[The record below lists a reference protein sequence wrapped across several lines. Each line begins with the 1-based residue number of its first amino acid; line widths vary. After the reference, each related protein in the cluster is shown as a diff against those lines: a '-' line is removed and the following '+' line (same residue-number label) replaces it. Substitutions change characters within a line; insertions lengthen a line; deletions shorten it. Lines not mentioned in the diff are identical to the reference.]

1 MNRTD
6 RLLAILLELQGK
18 GQLRAED
25 LAATFETSKRTIY
38 RDVQALSEAGVPV
51 VSVPGQGYSLM
62 PGYFL
67 PPVNFNTDEAIMLLL
82 GSDFMAQNFDA
93 RYRAA
98 AQSAGRKIEAVL
110 PPKLRDEAHYLQSSI
125 RFISMDTAENPA
137 IPDRLQQL
145 RRALVE
151 CRSVRFRYQAR
162 QSEKPAHREADP
174 YGLVNISNTWYLVA
188 YCHTRRGRRN
198 FRLDRMDDLQL
209 LSKAFTRPA
218 NFTLEPEPDR
228 QRNLIVRAVFD
239 YQIARW
245 VQEAPSY
252 FATVQEQRPDGL
264 HITFTVRHESDILQ
278 WLLGWGRHVHVLEP
292 ESLRRQFIAEA
303 EGILRIHRPDKTLL
317 T

>member
-51 VSVPGQGYSLM
+51 ISVPGQGYSLM

-145 RRALVE
+145 RRALIE
-151 CRSVRFRYQAR
+151 CRSVRFHYQAR
-162 QSEKPAHREADP
+162 QSEKPTVREADP
-174 YGLVNISNTWYLVA
+174 YGLVHIASTWYLIA

-209 LSKAFTRPA
+209 LAKTFTRPA
-218 NFTLEPEPDR
+218 NFTLEQGPDR

-239 YQIARW
+239 HPIARW

-252 FATVQEQRPDGL
+252 FTTAQEQRRDGL
-264 HITFTVRHESDILQ
+264 HVTFAVRRESDILQ
-278 WLLGWGRHVHVLEP
+278 WLLGWGQHVRVLEP
-292 ESLRRQFIAEA
+292 ESLRQQLIAEA